1 MGCGSWDYLSVFTCC
16 PRTAVEASQTTN
28 SMPLTDA
35 VRAEGLGPSACP
47 ADNQVS
53 QWHAGGGRLGGR
65 VGGRAIMELNPVQ
78 DNSPDPDATG
88 DVQGRMAPILLL
100 LCAALAVAL
109 SAVWAVLAVV
119 AGVCAYLVI
128 RLDRRSGVSNS
139 SVQWSAWA
147 IIVGAVLSAGV
158 QAGLWLSSK

>member
-1 MGCGSWDYLSVFTCC
+1 
-16 PRTAVEASQTTN
+16 
-28 SMPLTDA
+28 
-35 VRAEGLGPSACP
+35 
-47 ADNQVS
+47 
-53 QWHAGGGRLGGR
+53 
-65 VGGRAIMELNPVQ
+65 MELNPVQ

-147 IIVGAVLSAGV
+147 IIVVAVLSAGV